1 MKGKS
6 KGNLYTG
13 VASPTGSYYKLQAD
27 GVMEQ
32 VRMSVLQ

>member
-13 VASPTGSYYKLQAD
+13 VALPIGSYYKLLAD

-32 VRMSVLQ
+32 VRMSVSQ